1 MPSPQNTSPIYER
14 PEELLQQL
22 IRFDTTNPP
31 GNEAACVAFISDLL
45 AQAGIES
52 TILAAKPERANL
64 VARIPG
70 RGTALPLLMYGHLDV
85 VTTTNQEWDYPPFE
99 GRIVDGYVWG
109 RGAVDMK
116 GGVSM
121 MLCAFLRAHAEGLDL
136 PGDVVFAAVCDEEA
150 GQGYGAK
157 YLVENHPGLFEG
169 IQYAIGES
177 GAFSWYVGGR
187 RFYPIMLAEKQRCI
201 VRAMVRGPGGHGSRP
216 VRGGAMA
223 KLAQLLQTLDTQGLP
238 VHITPV
244 PRLMLESM
252 ASALGGDMGQTLEQ
266 LLDPA
271 LTDDTLDRLGDLCPL
286 LYSMLHNTVSPTIL
300 HGSEKINVIPSAV
313 SVDLDTRV
321 LPGFRPEDAIAELRQ
336 IIGEDVELVVVHCEP
351 ARAAAGM
358 GLFDTLADI
367 LREADPDGL
376 PVPLL
381 VVGGTDA
388 RQFARIGIDTYGF
401 LPTLVP
407 EEVAR
412 LSLSHAAN
420 ERVPVS
426 ALYFGTGA
434 IYKLLQRFGG

>member
-1 MPSPQNTSPIYER
+1 MSSRHSASPIYER
-14 PEELLQQL
+14 PEELLQRL

-31 GNEAACVAFISDLL
+31 GNEAECIAFIDDLL
-45 AQAGIES
+45 TQAGIET

-70 RGTALPLLMYGHLDV
+70 RGTASPLLLYGHVDV
-85 VTTTNQEWDYPPFE
+85 VTTANQQWEHPPFE
-99 GRIVDGYVWG
+99 GRLVDGYVWG

-116 GGVSM
+116 GGIAM
-121 MLCAFLRAHAEGLDL
+121 MLSAFLRAHAEGLDL

-157 YLVENHPGLFEG
+157 FLVENHPGLFEG
-169 IQYAIGES
+169 IEYAIGES

-187 RFYPIMLAEKQRCI
+187 RFYPIMLAERQRCI
-201 VRAMVRGPGGHGSRP
+201 IKATVRGPGGHGSRP

-223 KLAQLLQTLDTQGLP
+223 KLAQLLQRLDTQGLP

-252 ASALGGDMGQTLEQ
+252 ASALGGSMGQTLEQ
-266 LLDPA
+266 LLDPT
-271 LTDDTLDRLGDLCPL
+271 LTNDTLDRLGDLRPL
-286 LYSMLHNTVSPTIL
+286 LYAMLHNTVSPTIL
-300 HGSEKINVIPSAV
+300 HGSEKINVIPSEV
-313 SVDLDTRV
+313 SVELDSRV
-321 LPGFRPEDAIAELRQ
+321 LPGYEPKDIIAELRQ
-336 IIGEDVELVVVHCEP
+336 VVSEDVELVVVHCEP
-351 ARAAAGM
+351 ARCEAGM

-367 LREADPDGL
+367 LRESDPDGL

-388 RQFARIGIDTYGF
+388 RQFARLGIETYGF

-407 EEVAR
+407 EDVAR

-426 ALYFGTGA
+426 ALHFGTDA
-434 IYKLLQRFGG
+434 ICKLLQRF